1 MRKILFYIV
10 KDILYNFIV
19 QNASIFFS
27 GKEKRIIFY
36 RKSMMRSKTPAG
48 DCLPFKAGSFF
59 DQLEVADGELEVV
72 AVLVLGLVDV
82 ESDTAHF

>member
-1 MRKILFYIV
+1 
-10 KDILYNFIV
+10 
-19 QNASIFFS
+19 
-27 GKEKRIIFY
+27 
-36 RKSMMRSKTPAG
+36 MMRSQTPAG
-48 DCLPFKAGSFF
+48 GCLPFKAGSFF